1 MKSSML
7 KSRKYFKYTSL
18 HKTFL
23 LYRMTAFIKKT
34 FKNCVPKY
42 ELFLNFL
49 TLDSFVIPFHIDK
62 IDFITWNYHSKIK
75 LSVNSFRRI
84 KNFICFSFTNLFSVH
99 FLLFHDISRNSFQR
113 RQVNIF
119 LMPYETSSAS
129 QKYYLR
135 LPISSFSYP
144 GFLFK

>member
-1 MKSSML
+1 M

-34 FKNCVPKY
+34 VKNCVPNY
-42 ELFLNFL
+42 ELFLNFS

-84 KNFICFSFTNLFSVH
+84 KNIICFSFTNLFSVH

-113 RQVNIF
+113 RHGIYSWCRTKLRVRRRNITWDFRYHPF
-119 LMPYETSSAS
+119 LILDFSSNS
-129 QKYYLR
+129 K
-135 LPISSFSYP
+135 
-144 GFLFK
+144 

>member
-1 MKSSML
+1 ML

-18 HKTFL
+18 RKTFL

-42 ELFLNFL
+42 ELFLNFS
-49 TLDSFVIPFHIDK
+49 TSDSFVIPFHIDK

-84 KNFICFSFTNLFSVH
+84 KKFICFSFTNLFSVH

-113 RQVNIF
+113 RHGIYSWCRTKLPVRRRNITWDFRYHPF
-119 LMPYETSSAS
+119 LILGFSSNS
-129 QKYYLR
+129 K
-135 LPISSFSYP
+135 
-144 GFLFK
+144 